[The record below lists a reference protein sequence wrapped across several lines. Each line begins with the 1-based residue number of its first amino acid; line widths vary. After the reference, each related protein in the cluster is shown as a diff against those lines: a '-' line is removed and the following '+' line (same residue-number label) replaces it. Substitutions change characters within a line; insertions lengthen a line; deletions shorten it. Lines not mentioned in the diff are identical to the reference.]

1 MATNLRNISC
11 TQADEDEE
19 LIEELLLRGG
29 GLRCRRSRVLGAN
42 KSFT

>member
-11 TQADEDEE
+11 TQADVEEE
-19 LIEELLLRGG
+19 LIEELLMRG
-29 GLRCRRSRVLGAN
+29 GLRCRRSRVLGVN